1 MRCYFLRNGHIFEV
15 EPLPGLTDEQAIEKG
30 HALFEARED
39 QLDGFEIWD
48 MARVVLRHPPIVEL
62 SQLRNGLAGQV
73 EQDDDSPSTAAPT
86 LRARDFQQR
95 PMSQEPRRQ
104 SFDGYAPRY

>member
-48 MARVVLRHPPIVEL
+48 MARMVLQHPPVVVEL
-62 SQLRNGLAGQV
+62 SPLRDGLAGQA
-73 EQDDDSPSTAAPT
+73 EQDDDSP
-86 LRARDFQQR
+86 
-95 PMSQEPRRQ
+95 
-104 SFDGYAPRY
+104 

>member
-15 EPLPGLTDEQAIEKG
+15 EPLPGADEQAIEKG

-48 MARVVLRHPPIVEL
+48 IG
-62 SQLRNGLAGQV
+62 S
-73 EQDDDSPSTAAPT
+73 
-86 LRARDFQQR
+86 
-95 PMSQEPRRQ
+95 
-104 SFDGYAPRY
+104 DGYSASARR